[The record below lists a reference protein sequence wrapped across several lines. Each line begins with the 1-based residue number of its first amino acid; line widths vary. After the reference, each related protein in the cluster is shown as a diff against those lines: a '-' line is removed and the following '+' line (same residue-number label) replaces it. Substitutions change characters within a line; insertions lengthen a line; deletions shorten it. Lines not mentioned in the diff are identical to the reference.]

1 MSGFP
6 CEIGGIQTRFH
17 FITQEQTVQKL
28 HLLMEMTVKHA
39 QHYVPACAG
48 KMLETL
54 NHEHM
59 SADSK
64 PVRRT
69 NYQGLSLGSTVPGDD
84 QKGQLI
90 KEIH

>member
-1 MSGFP
+1 MCS
-6 CEIGGIQTRFH
+6 
-17 FITQEQTVQKL
+17 
-28 HLLMEMTVKHA
+28 
-39 QHYVPACAG
+39 ACAEKCG
-48 KMLETL
+48 ETL

-59 SADSK
+59 STDSE

-69 NYQGLSLGSTVPGDD
+69 NYQGPSLRSTVPGDD